1 MAEHIKHIVIVGA
14 GFGGVKAASQ
24 LAAENVKIT
33 IIDKESF
40 HLFQPLLY
48 QIATAELAG
57 QEICYPIRAFFRKN
71 ANVDFLNATV
81 TGFDAEKKLVK
92 TSEGDVAYDVLLL
105 AAGATTNFFG
115 MENVERLAYP
125 MKTLQEALSL
135 RDRILTMFER
145 AERCEDAEERKRML
159 TFVIVG
165 GGPTGVELAGALSE
179 LVNKVMIDD
188 YRRINFREVEIVL
201 VEAMGSLLPMMPEP
215 LRDETAQVLRQRLSV
230 DVRFN
235 AQVMDYDGKVL
246 RFKDGSEIPTETV
259 IWAAG
264 VKAVP
269 VIATL
274 GAETDRSGRVLVDE
288 FLRVKGMRDIY
299 AIGDCANFMQ
309 DERPLATIAPVATQ
323 QAAVCAEN
331 IIKTMNKNN
340 EPLKEF
346 RYKDVG
352 AMAVISNGQAVMAKD
367 TKIGTL
373 QFTGLI
379 AWAGWMVVHILRLAG
394 SYTNIVVLW
403 KWLLNFTIGLRLDR
417 MILGNTAQPKKD

>member
-288 FLRVKGMRDIY
+288 FLRVKGMKDIY